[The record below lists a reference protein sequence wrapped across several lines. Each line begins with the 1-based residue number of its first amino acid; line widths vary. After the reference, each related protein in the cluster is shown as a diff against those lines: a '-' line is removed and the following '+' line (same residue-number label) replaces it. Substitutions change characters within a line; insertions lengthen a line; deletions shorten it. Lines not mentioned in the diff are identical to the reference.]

1 MKQVIQQQQ
10 FSSINS
16 EKNLS
21 SSRANKL
28 SQSVADETN
37 KKLDKISE
45 VLETG
50 LTGQANDT
58 LNSNVV
64 KLFGEV
70 KKQTKSLSKL
80 VAVSAEQGKSILD
93 KSRGTRE
100 FKSIGQRFQG
110 AKESVKDFFT
120 GRGFLDK
127 TGIVKRGTGGMISE
141 YLDAKEDTKKYAKAR
156 IAAGDPT
163 VKLYGVD
170 KSTKIFERQRAEQ
183 QQLRRE
189 QGDDERKI
197 ESYKKQGISEK
208 QIAKSPE
215 AKRLQETA
223 IKLAKVDPAL
233 RPEGFDVATGMIKQ
247 TAEKVSK
254 EDIKEKEDT
263 KGSSKLK
270 PSATAVSSQESIVEA
285 QRSRD
290 AQTELLTKIE
300 ENTAGAGGAD
310 AGKVKPKEEAGG
322 AAGGLLGTIMGF
334 LGDGLMMALKAMFN
348 PKNILK
354 FLGKIALPAMIIGSL
369 VNGIMDGF
377 NAFMETGSISEALIA
392 GLGGVLS
399 FLSFGLFDAETI
411 RSITNA
417 VSGLINDYIIDPIK
431 NFFGFLGES
440 FSKYIS
446 QPIMDAFS
454 YVGGLFGEYI
464 IDPLKKIFAPI
475 TSFFSKIKDQMMS
488 FVEDFGIPEISFTI
502 PIINKKVAIGPFYP
516 FRPEAGSE
524 RVRTTTDTETS
535 ASGGAGGET
544 AKASTVFGISGTESD
559 KTTAAS
565 TSTKESMIGGKAV
578 SESRALSAEFDIK
591 TGKAAYTSESTAAGA
606 EQVYGKEI
614 SKSTFGKVKRMSARG
629 EDTAAIETVIKEDAA
644 YEKLGFFDKRKVDV
658 GYAKATELLAL
669 QKPETK
675 TGEVVTTKSAA
686 NAGAAMATPQQA
698 PVIVSAPTTNNTSK
712 QNITMPTPIRND
724 DSGFNRYISRRSAI
738 I

>member
-10 FSSINS
+10 QFSLVNS

-21 SSRANKL
+21 SDRATKL

-37 KKLDKISE
+37 KKLDKIHD

-70 KKQTKSLSKL
+70 KNQTKALSKL

-127 TGIVKRGTGGMISE
+127 TGIVKRGTGGMVSE

-163 VKLYGVD
+163 VKLHGVD
-170 KSTKIFERQRAEQ
+170 KSTKIFERQRTEQ

-233 RPEGFDVATGMIKQ
+233 RPEGFDVASGMIKQ
-247 TAEKVSK
+247 TVEKVSK
-254 EDIKEKEDT
+254 EDAKEKEDT

-270 PSATAVSSQESIVEA
+270 PSTSQEIMVEA

-300 ENTAGAGGAD
+300 ENTAGAGGVD

-377 NAFMETGSISEALIA
+377 NTFMETGSISEALIA

-411 RSITNA
+411 RSITDA

-475 TSFFSKIKDQMMS
+475 TSFFSKIKDQLLS

-516 FRPEAGSE
+516 FRPEAGGE
-524 RVRTTTDTETS
+524 RVRTTSDTQLGNT
-535 ASGGAGGET
+535 GGAGGET
-544 AKASTVFGISGTESD
+544 AKASTVFGFSGTESD

-565 TSTKESMIGGKAV
+565 TSTKASMIGGKAV
-578 SESRALSAEFDIK
+578 SESRALSAEFDTK

-606 EQVYGKEI
+606 EQIYGKEI

-644 YEKLGFFDKRKVDV
+644 YDKLGFFDKRKVDV
-658 GYAKATELLAL
+658 GYAKATDLLAL

-675 TGEVVTTKSAA
+675 TGEIITTKSAA
-686 NAGAAMATPQQA
+686 NAGAAMTTPPQA
-698 PVIVSAPTTNNTSK
+698 PIIVSAPTTNNTSK
-712 QNITMPTPIRND
+712 QNIALPTPIRND
-724 DSGFNRYISRRSAI
+724 DSGFNRYMNRRAAI

>member
-21 SSRANKL
+21 SGRATKL

-37 KKLDKISE
+37 KKLDKIHD

-70 KKQTKSLSKL
+70 KNQTKALSKL

-127 TGIVKRGTGGMISE
+127 TGIVKRGTGGMVSE

-163 VKLYGVD
+163 VKLHGVD

-233 RPEGFDVATGMIKQ
+233 RPEGFDVASGMIKQ
-247 TAEKVSK
+247 TVEKVSK
-254 EDIKEKEDT
+254 EDAKEKEDT

-270 PSATAVSSQESIVEA
+270 PSTSQEIMVEA

-300 ENTAGAGGAD
+300 ENTAGAGGVD

-411 RSITNA
+411 RSITDA

-446 QPIMDAFS
+446 QPIMEAFS

-475 TSFFSKIKDQMMS
+475 ASFFSKIKDQLLS

-516 FRPEAGSE
+516 FRPEAGGE
-524 RVRTTTDTETS
+524 RVRTTSDTQLGNT
-535 ASGGAGGET
+535 GGAGGET
-544 AKASTVFGISGTESD
+544 AKASTVFGFSGTESD

-565 TSTKESMIGGKAV
+565 TSTKASMIGGKAV

-606 EQVYGKEI
+606 EQIYDKEI

-644 YEKLGFFDKRKVDV
+644 YDKLGFFDKRKVDV
-658 GYAKATELLAL
+658 GYAKATDLLAL

-675 TGEVVTTKSAA
+675 TGEIITTKSAD
-686 NAGAAMATPQQA
+686 NAGAAIATPQQA
-698 PVIVSAPTTNNTSK
+698 PIIVSAPTTHNTSK

-724 DSGFNRYISRRSAI
+724 DSGFNRYMNRRSAI